1 MNRTVPVAIFGV
13 LLVACG
19 GSGPGVNSC
28 IDEACMV
35 ICEDRECGPSAY
47 NSDYSCG
54 SCDEDWSCIGYK
66 CIAPGTDANTYF
78 DGTIPD
84 ADDRDTG
91 IQADTNQD
99 SGVADADQDASL
111 DVPPIDSTINDSTS
125 SDTTTDSGC
134 IPKCGDFE
142 CGLDPLCGISCGNCE
157 GRYKCVQNKCECEPY
172 PDRVCG
178 DDGCGGSFGECPNDG
193 QVCVAGKCIDQTS
206 DTMVKIDG
214 GTFIM
219 GCGVSITGATCQ
231 PDEKPEHS
239 VTISTFKM
247 DRTEVTQAQY
257 QKCIDARECDK
268 PSCGFDSGANTDK
281 PVVCVSWRD
290 ASKFCEWMSKRLP
303 TEAEWEFAARGKV
316 AGALYPW
323 GTAEPSCEYAI
334 MYDGNKDGCGTG
346 KTASV
351 CSRSPKGDSPFG
363 LCDMAGNVKEW
374 VADYYQ
380 SDYYKSSPAQDPKG
394 PSFGT
399 NHLVR
404 GGGYSHDPLGGS
416 GSVDL
421 RSVNRE
427 LIVIDSG
434 LDGEIGFRC
443 ARSD

>member
-1 MNRTVPVAIFGV
+1 MSRSISAAIFAVIFVGCV
-13 LLVACG
+13 NG
-19 GSGPGVNSC
+19 GPSVNSC
-28 IDEACMV
+28 IDETCMI
-35 ICEDRECGPSAY
+35 ICEDRECGSSAY

-54 SCDEDWSCIGYK
+54 TCDDDWSCIGFK
-66 CIAPGTDANTYF
+66 CIPPGTDANVYF
-78 DGTIPD
+78 DGSVPD
-84 ADDRDTG
+84 SGERDTG
-91 IQADTNQD
+91 DQTDTNVD
-99 SGVADADQDASL
+99 PGTSDAGQDASA
-111 DVPPIDSTINDSTS
+111 DVTSTDSTETDNVTTDSA
-125 SDTTTDSGC
+125 TDSGC
-134 IPKCGDFE
+134 IPKCGDQE
-142 CGLDPLCGISCGNCE
+142 CGLDPLCGVSCGECE
-157 GRYKCVQNKCECEPY
+157 GRDKCVGTKCECEPY

-178 DDGCGGSFGECPNDG
+178 DNGCGGSFGACPNDG
-193 QVCVAGKCIDQTS
+193 QVCVAGKCIDQAS
-206 DTMVKIDG
+206 DAMVKIDG
-214 GTFIM
+214 GTFTM
-219 GCGVSITGATCQ
+219 GCGISISNANCQ
-231 PDEKPEHS
+231 VDEKPEHS
-239 VTISTFKM
+239 VTLSAFYIDK
-247 DRTEVTQAQY
+247 TEVTQMQF
-257 QKCIDARECDK
+257 QKCIDAGECDK
-268 PSCGFDSGANTDK
+268 PTCGFESGTNANK

-346 KTASV
+346 KTANV

-380 SDYYKSSPAQDPKG
+380 ADYYKSSPLEDPKG

-404 GGGYSHDPLGGS
+404 GGGYSHDPLGGAA
-416 GSVDL
+416 SVDL

-443 ARSD
+443 AR